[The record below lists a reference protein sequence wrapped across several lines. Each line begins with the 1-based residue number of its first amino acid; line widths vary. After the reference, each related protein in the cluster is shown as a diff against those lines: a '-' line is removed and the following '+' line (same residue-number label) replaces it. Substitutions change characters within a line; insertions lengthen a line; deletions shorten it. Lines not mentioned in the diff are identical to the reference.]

1 MKKILTIL
9 IVLAVV
15 YLTSSCQKE
24 LPESLNNVEIGHG
37 DDTPNNPPQ
46 QDNIPSEN
54 DNPLPD
60 Y

>member
-9 IVLAVV
+9 IALAAV

-24 LPESLNNVEIGHG
+24 LPESLNNVEVGHG
-37 DDTPNNPPQ
+37 GDTPDNPSQ
-46 QDNIPSEN
+46 QNNIPSED
-54 DNPLPD
+54 DNPVPG